1 MSAPP
6 IDEAAPAARPADT
19 ADDARARRRAPST
32 LAVAWRLARKDLAI
46 EYRTR
51 SAFFASL
58 TFSIIGVAIF
68 YFVWDPTAVR
78 AIDVAPGVLW
88 TIFAFAS
95 LLGLHRAFAIELQT
109 RAMDAL
115 LLAPVSREALF
126 LGKAIANLV
135 YVSAV
140 LAITIPVAVL
150 FYNLPIGTGLVV
162 LAGIGVLAAI
172 GMVSVGT
179 LFSSMTVH
187 TRFAE
192 LLLPMLALPFFIPVV
207 VPAAQASA
215 RLLLGRPVSEV
226 ADWLQLLAAFDVIF
240 FTACLLLFPLTIED

>member
-1 MSAPP
+1 MSATPGP
-6 IDEAAPAARPADT
+6 
-19 ADDARARRRAPST
+19 ARRLPST

-51 SAFFASL
+51 SAFLASL
-58 TFSIIGVAIF
+58 VFAIIGVAIF

-78 AIDVAPGVLW
+78 TIDIAPGVMW

-95 LLGLHRAFAIELQT
+95 LLGLHRAFGLELQT
-109 RAMDAL
+109 RAMDQL
-115 LLAPVSREALF
+115 LLAPISREAIF
-126 LGKAIANLV
+126 LGKALSNLCFV
-135 YVSAV
+135 LSV
-140 LAITIPVAVL
+140 LAVTVPVVLL
-150 FYNLPIGTGLVV
+150 FYNLPLGSGLLV
-162 LAGIGVLAAI
+162 LAGVGVLAAI

-215 RLLLGRPVSEV
+215 RLLLDRPL
-226 ADWLQLLAAFDVIF
+226 ADVMGWLELLAAFDVIF
-240 FTACLLLFPLTIED
+240 FVACLLAFPYTIED